1 MLLSRAA
8 EWFLEEKVGWYF
20 WVFFG
25 YILYQLWM
33 YVIVKGGTL
42 ETQESKRDTEAVPR
56 VSFKNYHVHPLGPS
70 TAL

>member
-1 MLLSRAA
+1 MVPGR
-8 EWFLEEKVGWYF
+8 EGVMVFLG
-20 WVFFG
+20 
-25 YILYQLWM
+25 ILGIFCISYDTSE
-33 YVIVKGGTL
+33 GERGTL